1 MRELHSNLSPQPPV
15 APQQVDPA
23 VLCVRCAEIT
33 ADLATNTGISF
44 KNVVGRVSGTALT
57 RDQMARDLIGWS
69 RDPNPKSLTPT
80 TSRGPDQVRG
90 TNPNP

>member
-1 MRELHSNLSPQPPV
+1 M
-15 APQQVDPA
+15 
-23 VLCVRCAEIT
+23 LCVRCAEIT

-69 RDPNPKSLTPT
+69 RDPNPKSLTHH
-80 TSRGPDQVRG
+80 DQQGGR
-90 TNPNP
+90 PSQRH

>member
-1 MRELHSNLSPQPPV
+1 MPFEPDSTV
-15 APQQVDPA
+15 APQVDPV

-33 ADLATNTGISF
+33 ADLATSTGISF

-57 RDQMARDLIGWS
+57 RDQMARDLIGCG
-69 RDPNPKSLTPT
+69 PVTLTLT
-80 TSRGPDQVRG
+80 LTLTHDDQQGGRPVGG

>member
-1 MRELHSNLSPQPPV
+1 MRERHSNLSPQPPV

-69 RDPNPKSLTPT
+69 RDPNPKSLTHH
-80 TSRGPDQVRG
+80 DQQGAR
-90 TNPNP
+90 PSQRR